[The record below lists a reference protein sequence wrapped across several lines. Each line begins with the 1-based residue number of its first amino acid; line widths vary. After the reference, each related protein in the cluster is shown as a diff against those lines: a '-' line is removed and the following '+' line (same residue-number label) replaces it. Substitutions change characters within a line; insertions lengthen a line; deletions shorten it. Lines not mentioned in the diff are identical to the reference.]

1 MTIDH
6 INRNPLD
13 NRKENLKIC
22 SQFENNQ
29 NQSHNKTGKV
39 GVKKDKVYLSY
50 IRVKGRQIILSRTK
64 DIETAIKNRI
74 EAEKKYFNYYG
85 GGD

>member
-1 MTIDH
+1 MKEYV
-6 INRNPLD
+6 IN
-13 NRKENLKIC
+13 
-22 SQFENNQ
+22 S
-29 NQSHNKTGKV
+29 
-39 GVKKDKVYLSY
+39 KKYD
-50 IRVKGRQIILSRTK
+50 RQIILSRTK